1 MQPPDDDSDDR
12 KSHDRGDELIA
23 QIVPLRQ
30 RPHDADARRNTTG
43 EPGAWGV
50 FDPPENAPLPGE
62 RAAPDQATAELPRP
76 QTLDDAFPAGPP
88 AHGEHRRGGDSPRRF
103 VVAAPIGVGVAAI
116 AILVL
121 VVLVLSDQSATPVHQ
136 AGPSATAT
144 GLAATGGVTG
154 LGTPSLSPAR
164 AAAHKSG
171 TGRLRRAQH
180 KAPARGKATR
190 HRSVGGSRVD
200 ASHSVHA
207 GAPITVDTGSSGGSS
222 SADQGTAAPPQS
234 SAPSCGGASSG
245 GCSASEFGFER

>member
-30 RPHDADARRNTTG
+30 RPRDTDAPRNTTG

-62 RAAPDQATAELPRP
+62 RPSPDQATAELPRIE
-76 QTLDDAFPAGPP
+76 TLDDAFPAGPP
-88 AHGEHRRGGDSPRRF
+88 ARGGHRRGPDSPRRF
-103 VVAAPIGVGVAAI
+103 VVAAPIGVAVVAI

-121 VVLVLSDQSATPVHQ
+121 VVLVLSGRPATPVHQ

-154 LGTPSLSPAR
+154 LGTPSPSPAR
-164 AAAHKSG
+164 PAAARSG
-171 TGRLRRAQH
+171 TGRLQRVRH
-180 KAPARGKATR
+180 KTPARGKATR
-190 HRSVGGSRVD
+190 HRSVGVSRVD
-200 ASHSVHA
+200 ASHGVHA
-207 GAPITVDTGSSGGSS
+207 GAPIAVDTGSAGGSS
-222 SADQGTAAPPQS
+222 SAGQGTAAQPQS

-245 GCSASEFGFER
+245 GCGASEFGFER